1 MTDNMQPTI
10 VPADPALEIPVPD
23 TLYSDPA
30 RPIAP
35 WQHTLAIIALLGMWA
50 IMGGHRSHAPET
62 SPHLIVYAGGIM
74 MSWMLFGSVVAGIYV
89 RRSFFFDTLQR
100 RARPWYIET
109 ARAFATYLASL
120 VLFILLSAI
129 LYHTRLRSSFDHT
142 AIEAMAPRSALDLL
156 GWLALSITAGFCEEH
171 VFRGYLLPQVIAWL
185 RAAGLSTL
193 IASAIAVCATSILF
207 GSLHLY
213 EGLGGAVL
221 ITFLGAFYALLAL
234 RFGNLRTVIL
244 AHSMLDFFIVLL
256 LYTVHSHS
264 H

>member
-1 MTDNMQPTI
+1 MTDNMQPATSQ
-10 VPADPALEIPVPD
+10 ADPALEIPAPN
-23 TLYSDPA
+23 TPYSDTA

-35 WQHTLAIIALLGMWA
+35 WQHTVAIIVLLGMWTVL
-50 IMGGHRSHAPET
+50 GGHRSHAPET
-62 SPHLIVYAGGIM
+62 NPRGTVYAGGIM
-74 MSWMLFGSVVAGIYV
+74 TSWMLFGSVVAGIYV

-109 ARAFATYLASL
+109 ARAFAVYFASL
-120 VLFILLSAI
+120 ALFIVLTAI
-129 LYHTRLRSSFDHT
+129 LYHTRLRSSFDHSV
-142 AIEAMAPRSALDLL
+142 IEAIAPRSALDLI

-185 RAAGLSTL
+185 RAAGFSVL

-213 EGLGGAVL
+213 EGLGGAIL

-234 RFGNLRTVIL
+234 RFGNLRAVIL
-244 AHSMLDFFIVLL
+244 AHSMLDFFIVVL